1 MDYRRYC
8 NAAREKSRN
17 NRIKNNTT
25 EIIDYNLINSL
36 VGYAVIEFLDEYKR
50 ILKTHTI
57 FKSNLSIGRE
67 ESNDIVLREQTV
79 SRNQCLITYQN
90 NEFYICHLSKTN
102 PTLLNGISIENT
114 QKLSFGDII
123 KIANYTLRFKE
134 AINEPRVG

>member
-1 MDYRRYC
+1 M
-8 NAAREKSRN
+8 
-17 NRIKNNTT
+17 
-25 EIIDYNLINSL
+25 
-36 VGYAVIEFLDEYKR
+36 IEFLDEYKR